1 MRIALI
7 AVSSLLFVACSKP
20 TPATADS
27 ATPSASMAPSPPTA
41 SFDESAARAQI
52 LGADSAFQRALVS
65 KHVDSLMAYY
75 DPDVVSMGSGK
86 PIKGTTD
93 LRASYDKAVKANNRN
108 LSFQSGGVNFSNDHS
123 MAWDHG
129 TFTGTSDGPN
139 GKPVTHSGS
148 FMNVWKN
155 VDLGY
160 VNSGRRGGTW
170 VIVAEIGT

>member
-1 MRIALI
+1 MQRIALV
-7 AVSSLLFVACSKP
+7 AVGSLLLFGCSKP

-27 ATPSASMAPSPPTA
+27 AMPSGISSTA
-41 SFDESAARAQI
+41 AATFDEAAARAQI
-52 LGADSAFQRALVS
+52 LGADSAFQRALMARN
-65 KHVDSLMAYY
+65 VDSLMVYY

-86 PIKGTTD
+86 PTKGTAD

-108 LSFQSGGVNFSNDHS
+108 LSFESGGVNFSADHS

-129 TFTGTSDGPN
+129 TFSHTSDGPN

-155 VDLGY
+155 VG
-160 VNSGRRGGTW
+160 GRW
-170 VIVAEIGT
+170 LIVAEIGT

>member
-1 MRIALI
+1 MRITLI
-7 AVSSLLFVACSKP
+7 AVSSLLFAGCSKP

-27 ATPSASMAPSPPTA
+27 TTPSGSIAPSPPTA
-41 SFDESAARAQI
+41 AFDESAARAQI

-155 VDLGY
+155 VG
-160 VNSGRRGGTW
+160 GRW

>member
-1 MRIALI
+1 MRIAMI
-7 AVSSLLFVACSKP
+7 AVSSLLFVGCSKP

-27 ATPSASMAPSPPTA
+27 ATASSTTTSSTTTSAA
-41 SFDESAARAQI
+41 FDENAARAQI
-52 LGADSAFQRALVS
+52 LGADSAFQRALMS
-65 KHVDSLMAYY
+65 KHVDSLMVYY
-75 DPDVVSMGSGK
+75 DPDVVSMGSNAK

-93 LRASYDKAVKANNRN
+93 LRASYDKAVKTNQRN

-129 TFTGTSDGPN
+129 TYTGTSDGPN

-155 VDLGY
+155 VG
-160 VNSGRRGGTW
+160 GRW
-170 VIVAEIGT
+170 LIVAEIGT

>member
-1 MRIALI
+1 MRRTGSITVV
-7 AVSSLLFVACSKP
+7 AVGLLLMGCSKP

-27 ATPSASMAPSPPTA
+27 AAASSTVSS

-52 LGADSAFQRALVS
+52 LGADSAFQRALQS
-65 KHVDSLMAYY
+65 KHVDSLMVYY
-75 DPDVVSMGSGK
+75 APDVVSMGSGNK
-86 PIKGTTD
+86 PIKGTTE
-93 LRASYDKAVKANNRN
+93 LRASYDKTVKTNQRN

-129 TFTGTSDGPN
+129 TFTGTSDGPD

-155 VDLGY
+155 VG
-160 VNSGRRGGTW
+160 GRW
-170 VIVAEIGT
+170 FIVAEIGT